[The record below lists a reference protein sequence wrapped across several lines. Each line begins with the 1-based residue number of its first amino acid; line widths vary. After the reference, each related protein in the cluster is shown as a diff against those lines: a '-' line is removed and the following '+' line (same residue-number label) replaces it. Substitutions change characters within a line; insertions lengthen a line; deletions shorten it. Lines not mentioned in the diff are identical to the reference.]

1 MAAVEE
7 AAGRAPS
14 WCRATNLPPKPSCIL
29 HSGSHQNKAET
40 LMQQLFYFNLNGLK
54 LQFNFSDFYLL
65 DSPKNYIPVWL
76 FYPLTVSHLNV
87 HKMYFITIQN
97 HINNYVIN
105 KQKFLSF
112 QIFRKRGG
120 LNYILCKELTGCLW
134 WLMVISPSGNKPYDI
149 CFTPSTNLKQ
159 IHKSTH

>member
-1 MAAVEE
+1 
-7 AAGRAPS
+7 
-14 WCRATNLPPKPSCIL
+14 
-29 HSGSHQNKAET
+29 
-40 LMQQLFYFNLNGLK
+40 
-54 LQFNFSDFYLL
+54 
-65 DSPKNYIPVWL
+65 
-76 FYPLTVSHLNV
+76 
-87 HKMYFITIQN
+87 MYFITIQN

-159 IHKSTH
+159 IHKSTHWMFSLVHWLENHTLFSFTNALWHKRIDLFQFEYVFSHQITFLTVNLNKNSVVLICSSSVTRSTISVHRPGVLSSLVVLFL